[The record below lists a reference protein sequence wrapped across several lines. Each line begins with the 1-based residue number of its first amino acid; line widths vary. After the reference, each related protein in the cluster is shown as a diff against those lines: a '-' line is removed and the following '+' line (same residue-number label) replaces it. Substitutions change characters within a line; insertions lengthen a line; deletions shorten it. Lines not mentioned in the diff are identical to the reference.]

1 MQCPTKGSMYAGR
14 LKLGTN
20 SLLRRCCR
28 GVCFD
33 RSSDLDLDL
42 DLSQKSLGDESST
55 VDNQKDLLNFLFPEL
70 VAVM

>member
-42 DLSQKSLGDESST
+42 DLSWKSLGAKSST